1 MRNEL
6 RATVTTAAMVA
17 PELLIMRTMGW
28 TSLAEVALAVPWAA
42 LSSLLLVLIS
52 GRHRRQEFPTAPLV
66 VALLGWVAWGA
77 TFLATDWTTRVV
89 VAIILILPGLVFL
102 LLEALGVTPVSNTSD
117 PLP

>member
-1 MRNEL
+1 
-6 RATVTTAAMVA
+6 MVA

-52 GRHRRQEFPTAPLV
+52 GRHRRQEFPAAPLV